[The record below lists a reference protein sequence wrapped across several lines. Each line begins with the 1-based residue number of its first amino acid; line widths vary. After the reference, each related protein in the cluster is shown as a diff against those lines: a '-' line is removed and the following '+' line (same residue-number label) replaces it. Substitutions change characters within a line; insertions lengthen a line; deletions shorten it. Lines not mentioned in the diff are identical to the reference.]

1 MSKNKDKKTFTPKEK
16 TELLISFGEPLDD
29 KSLRIL
35 EHFKD
40 SGKDLNKVLDKAY
53 SLRKLC

>member
-1 MSKNKDKKTFTPKEK
+1 MSENKDKKTFTPKEK
-16 TELLISFGEPLDD
+16 TELLISFGETLND

-53 SLRKLC
+53 RFRGAC